1 MCPNPQAL
9 SLWVDTETVP
19 APIVTMYNTW
29 QHTQLGW
36 ARPVLGLAECM
47 DIHITTSLLITWRW
61 VCVCRPS
68 SKRCSSLILVPQSS
82 FTWLVLP
89 RFLIRVYA
97 VFLFVRSIFLLLML
111 IGPHRIAYNINSYT
125 SEAIKSLYKIK
136 NSSHS
141 VAEGFSQMTGY
152 TT

>member
-1 MCPNPQAL
+1 VHGYTHNNLALNYLAL
-9 SLWVDTETVP
+9 SLRLQTIIKTLLVAYTRTTV
-19 APIVTMYNTW
+19 VLY
-29 QHTQLGW
+29 L
-36 ARPVLGLAECM
+36 ARTATL
-47 DIHITTSLLITWRW
+47 
-61 VCVCRPS
+61 
-68 SKRCSSLILVPQSS
+68 
-82 FTWLVLP
+82 
-89 RFLIRVYA
+89 LIRVYA

>member
-1 MCPNPQAL
+1 MSESAGTVSMGRHRDSACAHSNDVQCVTTHTARMSTARVRVSRVHGYTHNNLALNYLAL
-9 SLWVDTETVP
+9 SLRLQTIIKTLLVASTRTTV
-19 APIVTMYNTW
+19 VLY
-29 QHTQLGW
+29 L
-36 ARPVLGLAECM
+36 ARTATL
-47 DIHITTSLLITWRW
+47 
-61 VCVCRPS
+61 
-68 SKRCSSLILVPQSS
+68 
-82 FTWLVLP
+82 
-89 RFLIRVYA
+89 LIRVYA

>member
-1 MCPNPQAL
+1 VHGYTHNNLALNYLAL
-9 SLWVDTETVP
+9 SLRLQTIIKTLLVASTRTTV
-19 APIVTMYNTW
+19 VLY
-29 QHTQLGW
+29 L
-36 ARPVLGLAECM
+36 ARTATL
-47 DIHITTSLLITWRW
+47 
-61 VCVCRPS
+61 
-68 SKRCSSLILVPQSS
+68 
-82 FTWLVLP
+82 
-89 RFLIRVYA
+89 LIRVYA

-125 SEAIKSLYKIK
+125 SAAIKSLYKDNKIK